1 MSDSCAFLSFL
12 QGTLL
17 TAAKVLAK
25 NKFDRSVRYLQEQ
38 FVPSLFSP
46 SGAIHSV
53 HQVLGKMGLTNDNG
67 QSRKCNH
74 VPATI
79 M

>member
-1 MSDSCAFLSFL
+1 MSDSCVFRSFL

-17 TAAKVLAK
+17 SAAKVQAK
-25 NKFDRSVRYLQEQ
+25 NKFDRSVKYMQDQL
-38 FVPSLFSP
+38 VPSFFSP

-53 HQVLGKMGLTNDNG
+53 HQVLGPMGLTDDNG